1 MPDVPDKDGV
11 ASTSWKIPLI
21 TCLLGVFS
29 LLIVAYG
36 FYAGNRINTVDAPL
50 VRAVTKIKLE
60 AATTDILIE
69 SLLDGGLVAGL
80 ETIWNPVNQPLQE
93 LAAIHGRGLRQRL
106 WLPYVDSPI
115 NPEEIQ
121 SLQKGLSIL
130 KDLTHRRM
138 NQPHGRLVDDSS
150 QRLYRAG
157 FNEFMSLADNL
168 EKKLDQA
175 MSSNLIRF
183 RYSQGLLI
191 GLCALLSLSASVA
204 LQWFDRRRV
213 KAFCDLQLSK
223 SRLEQEMIERKR
235 SETRK
240 GQLVE
245 ELRDYSYTISHDLR
259 APLISLKGFIGEIR
273 LGLDELKPLIQQA
286 EPQTAIGNSARI
298 AAILNQ
304 ELPEAVDYIDSATA
318 RMERLLEAMRKLSR
332 LGRRELAPEL
342 LNTNEI
348 VAEILKTLAYPIKSR
363 NIEVRVEDLPQIV
376 ADRISLEE
384 IFANLLS
391 NAVNYLDPQRPG
403 RIRVHGENRLD
414 DAVYR
419 ITDNGCGV
427 QSDDSEKIFKFF
439 ERLGRNHVPGDGM
452 GLAYVRALVHRHGGT
467 VRCESEPGVGSTFSF
482 TISKRLTT
490 DEFQINEGERC
501 EQ

>member
-1 MPDVPDKDGV
+1 MPGVRKKDQV

-21 TCLLGVFS
+21 TGLLGVFS
-29 LLIVAYG
+29 LLIVSYG

-50 VRAVTKIKLE
+50 VRTVTKIKLE

-80 ETIWNPVNQPLQE
+80 ETIWKPVDQALQE
-93 LAAIHGRGLRQRL
+93 LMAIHDRGLRQRL
-106 WLPYVDSPI
+106 WLPYGDTPI
-115 NPEEIQ
+115 RPEEIQ
-121 SLQKGLSIL
+121 SLQNCLSVL
-130 KDLTHRRM
+130 KERAGRLMTRPRS
-138 NQPHGRLVDDSS
+138 RLVDEPSKS
-150 QRLYRAG
+150 LYRTG
-157 FNEFMSLADNL
+157 FNEFMSLADYL
-168 EKKLDQA
+168 EKKLDQS

-191 GLCALLSLSASVA
+191 GLCALLTLSASIA
-204 LQWFDRRRV
+204 LQWLERRRARV
-213 KAFCDLQLSK
+213 FRDLQLSK
-223 SRLEQEMIERKR
+223 YRLEQEMIERKR
-235 SETRK
+235 SEARK

-245 ELRDYSYTISHDLR
+245 ELRDYSNTISHDLR

-273 LGLDELKPLIQQA
+273 LGLDELKPLIQPA
-286 EPQTAIGNSARI
+286 EQITAIGKGARI

-304 ELPEAVDYIDSATA
+304 ELPEAVDYIDWAAA

-363 NIEVRVEDLPQIV
+363 NIEVNVENLPPIV

-384 IFANLLS
+384 IFANLLN
-391 NAVNYLDPQRPG
+391 NAVNYLDPQRAG
-403 RIRVHGENRLD
+403 RIRVYGENRSE

-419 ITDNGCGV
+419 VSDNGCGMQPGDV
-427 QSDDSEKIFKFF
+427 EKIFKFF

-452 GLAYVRALVHRHGGT
+452 GLSYVRALVHRHGGT
-467 VRCESEPGVGSTFSF
+467 VTCESEAGVGSTFSF

-490 DEFQINEGERC
+490 DEDQLNEGERC